1 MNHDTSLSSP
11 RALPRTPGS
20 DLRVVTG
27 AQLRRRGLTAAQI
40 SGRCTPRGPWQQLLP
55 GVYLLHTGP
64 ADGRERLRAA
74 LLYAGRPATGRRGTS
89 PAAGTGP
96 AAGTDLIAGTGAAA
110 GDAVVTG
117 VAALALHGFAAAPP
131 VPALTRVDVLVPRTR
146 RLRAAGFVR
155 VVRAALPRERVTV
168 GGIPVV
174 AAERAV
180 ADVVAGLD
188 EPVAVRL
195 LLTEAVR
202 DGHCEPGP
210 LVAEL
215 SAAKLLAR
223 PAVTRAV
230 ELLLAEGRSIAEER
244 LYAMVRLHRLPEPV
258 WNVDLRLPGGPH
270 LGSVDAYWPEEAVAV
285 ELDTARAP
293 RYATAPRPAPRGTRD
308 RTEHEHGRTEHERG
322 RTERERGPAERER
335 GPAERERD
343 RTEHEHGGTE
353 RAAGPAAHAVRREH
367 LERLGVTVVRLP
379 AERLREAMEEQAD
392 VVRTA
397 LGAARDREPAA
408 YVVALPR

>member
-11 RALPRTPGS
+11 RALPRTPGA

-27 AQLRRRGLTAAQI
+27 TQLRRRGLTAAQI
-40 SGRCTPRGPWQQLLP
+40 SGRCTPRGPWQRLLP

-74 LLYAGRPATGRRGTS
+74 LLYAGRPATGRRGTDL
-89 PAAGTGP
+89 AAGADLP
-96 AAGTDLIAGTGAAA
+96 AGTDGSAAA
-110 GDAVVTG
+110 DALVTG

-210 LVAEL
+210 LVAAL
-215 SAAKLLAR
+215 SAAKLLGR

-230 ELLLAEGRSIAEER
+230 ELLLAEGRSVAEER

-270 LGSVDAYWPEEAVAV
+270 LGSVDAYWPEEAVAL

-293 RYATAPRPAPRGTRD
+293 RYAATSWPAPRGARG
-308 RTEHEHGRTEHERG
+308 RAEGEHGR
-322 RTERERGPAERER
+322 AE
-335 GPAERERD
+335 G
-343 RTEHEHGGTE
+343 EHG
-353 RAAGPAAHAVRREH
+353 RAAREAGHAAHAVRREH
-367 LERLGVTVVRLP
+367 LERLGVTVVRLT

>member
-11 RALPRTPGS
+11 RALPRTPGAE
-20 DLRVVTG
+20 LRVVTG
-27 AQLRRRGLTAAQI
+27 AQLRRRGLTAAQV

-55 GVYLLHTGP
+55 GVYLLHPGP
-64 ADGRERLRAA
+64 AGGRERLRAA
-74 LLYAGRPATGRRGTS
+74 LLYAGRPAGGRRGGENTS
-89 PAAGTGP
+89 
-96 AAGTDLIAGTGAAA
+96 GAAEGTSADA
-110 GDAVVTG
+110 GAVVAEGAVVTEGAVVAEGAVVTG

-131 VPALTRVDVLVPRTR
+131 VPALARIDVLVPRTR
-146 RLRAAGFVR
+146 RLRAVGFVR
-155 VVRAALPRERVTV
+155 VVRAALPPTPLVV
-168 GGIPVV
+168 DGFPVV
-174 AAERAV
+174 TAERAV

-188 EPVAVRL
+188 SPAAVRL
-195 LLTEAVR
+195 LLAEAAR
-202 DGHCEPGP
+202 DGHCEPAS

-215 SAAKLLAR
+215 SAAKLLGR

-230 ELLLAEGRSIAEER
+230 EQLLAEGRSLAEGR
-244 LYAMVRLHRLPEPV
+244 LYAMVRAYGLPEPL

-293 RYATAPRPAPRGTRD
+293 RYAAAAPSTPWPAPRGS
-308 RTEHEHGRTEHERG
+308 RG
-322 RTERERGPAERER
+322 RAERGP
-335 GPAERERD
+335 
-343 RTEHEHGGTE
+343 
-353 RAAGPAAHAVRREH
+353 GPAARAVRREH

-379 AERLREAMEEQAD
+379 AEGLREAAERQAG

-397 LGAARDREPAA
+397 LCAARDREPAA